1 MKSGYAVLLDVSE
14 EVLAF
19 SNPMTAAKLEKD
31 ICTYGNIC
39 NNTKQNS
46 INSIIRMSEIYVG
59 VHVRMSIS
67 KNIG

>member
-1 MKSGYAVLLDVSE
+1 MNSGYAVLLDVSE

-19 SNPMTAAKLEKD
+19 SNPMTAAKLKKD

-39 NNTKQNS
+39 NNIAQNS

-59 VHVRMSIS
+59 VHVCMSIS
-67 KNIG
+67 KNTG

>member
-1 MKSGYAVLLDVSE
+1 MNSGYAVLLDVSE

-39 NNTKQNS
+39 NNPVQNS
-46 INSIIRMSEIYVG
+46 INSSIRMSEIHVD
-59 VHVRMSIS
+59 VHVRTSIS
-67 KNIG
+67 KNTG